1 MIGVSLEEAV
11 EGNLP
16 FIAIAFNEFPDPL
29 LLLWREWSVPALI
42 FIVELHAVQITG
54 EALAHG
60 GEVFLHHTVKEMT
73 KASCPYH
80 DIALV
85 IPTALTAF

>member
-1 MIGVSLEEAV
+1 MIDVSLIVTV

-16 FIAIAFNEFPDPL
+16 FVAITLDEISDPL